1 MAEVIGARIKALIS
15 DRRTSQSA
23 VAAACGMTQ
32 PSIARLI
39 DGTTRETGKLLELAE
54 ALKTTPEYLV
64 GYTDDAEVP
73 DGGDAMRA
81 AVREVALARAS
92 STAKSDTADE
102 DHRGM
107 VRVKELDLALGLGG
121 QFLEGP
127 YEYREVDF
135 PGDWLRQF
143 SSAPPDLLHFVRGKG
158 DSMYPTIMDGDV
170 CLLDTSRRRLDE
182 QDALWAV
189 SFGDLGMIKRLRKMP
204 DGSVKIMSDNK
215 EVSDELATDG
225 ELYLWARC
233 VGVFRKV

>member
-1 MAEVIGARIKALIS
+1 MAEVNGARLKELMEQ
-15 DRRTSQSA
+15 RRTTRSR
-23 VAAACGMTQ
+23 VADAIGVTQ
-32 PSIARLI
+32 PTISRLI
-39 DGTTRETGKLLELAE
+39 DGTTKEFGKLLELAAHLE
-54 ALKTTPEYLV
+54 TTPEYLV
-64 GYTDDAEVP
+64 SWTDDPALPADVGE
-73 DGGDAMRA
+73 RA
-81 AVREVALARAS
+81 VIRTAALARS
-92 STAKSDTADE
+92 PGTPVDTDADLP
-102 DHRGM
+102 GM
-107 VRVKELDLALGLGG
+107 VRVKELDLSLGLGG

-127 YEYREVDF
+127 YDFREISF

-170 CLLDTSRRRLDE
+170 CMLDTGRRRLDE

-189 SFGDLGMIKRLRKMP
+189 SFGDLGMIKRLRRMP

-225 ELYLWARC
+225 ELYVWGRC